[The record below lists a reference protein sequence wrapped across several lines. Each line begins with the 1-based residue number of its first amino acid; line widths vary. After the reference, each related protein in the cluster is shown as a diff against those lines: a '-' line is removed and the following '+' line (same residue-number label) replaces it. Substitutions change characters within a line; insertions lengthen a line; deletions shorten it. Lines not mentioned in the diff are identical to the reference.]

1 MIDVAQD
8 HYLALL
14 VCLRFRYYP
23 CCSAIL
29 GWLSDTAELI
39 ARRAAQP
46 EMLNM
51 QPLIRKRKRDKYS
64 NDPT

>member
-23 CCSAIL
+23 CCLAIL
-29 GWLSDTAELI
+29 GWLSDTPGPI
-39 ARRAAQP
+39 ALLCRRARNA
-46 EMLNM
+46 EYAATY
-51 QPLIRKRKRDKYS
+51 KETKA
-64 NDPT
+64 